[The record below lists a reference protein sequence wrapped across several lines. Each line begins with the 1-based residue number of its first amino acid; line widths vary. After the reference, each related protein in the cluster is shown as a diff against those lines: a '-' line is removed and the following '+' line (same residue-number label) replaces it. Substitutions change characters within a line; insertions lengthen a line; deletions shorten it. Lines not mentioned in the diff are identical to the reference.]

1 MDVLAKVTLGDAS
14 QLYLLELGSVIRGNL
29 TDENS
34 DFFQRNNGHP
44 FTTVDRDND
53 DAGSN
58 CAQTRNH
65 GFWHEK
71 CGNVAL
77 NGLYGDTTALHRNM
91 MFVYQNVT
99 SGHKRRVIHPKKSI
113 MMIRPKSSS

>member
-1 MDVLAKVTLGDAS
+1 MVAEWPLKLGDAS

-34 DFFQRNNGHP
+34 DFFRRNNGHP

-65 GFWHEK
+65 GF
-71 CGNVAL
+71 VSAFL
-77 NGLYGDTTALHRNM
+77 FFLTRS
-91 MFVYQNVT
+91 FQQ
-99 SGHKRRVIHPKKSI
+99 
-113 MMIRPKSSS
+113 